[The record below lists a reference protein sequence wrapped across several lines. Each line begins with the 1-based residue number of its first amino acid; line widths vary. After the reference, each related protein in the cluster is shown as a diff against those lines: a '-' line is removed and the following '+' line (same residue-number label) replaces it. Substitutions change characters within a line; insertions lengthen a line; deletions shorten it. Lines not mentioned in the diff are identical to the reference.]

1 MALDLGTGELS
12 TGAAEPRTLVKH
24 LMAAR
29 SAKLQDLEL
38 IQIVSFA
45 DAISMKNALAKDKTT
60 VKAKIFRKER
70 FQIITLHL
78 K

>member
-1 MALDLGTGELS
+1 MNWYKMLVPADAVLERIRPGMSVFLS
-12 TGAAEPRTLVKH
+12 TGTAEPRTLVKH

-45 DAISMKNALAKDKTT
+45 NAISLKNLQSQK
-60 VKAKIFRKER
+60 FRAR
-70 FQIITLHL
+70 
-78 K
+78 